1 MPSIKIVPSIL
12 SADQDNIND
21 EMKEV
26 EEFSDLF
33 QVDVMDNK
41 FVPNETPGPEYL
53 EKLDTKVPLDVHLMV
68 VEPSKE
74 YMKKFIDTNPNLK
87 INNITVHVEACQ
99 DVGKTLDTIRE
110 LGVKAGITL
119 NPKTPLEKILPYVE
133 KVDLVQF
140 MTVEPGF
147 SGQKFIPEVLP
158 KIKELR
164 EKYPDL
170 DIEIDGGIN
179 LETAPLAREAGVNV
193 FCASSYIFKNEDK
206 VKVIEKLLDIT
217 QRHQ

>member
-74 YMKKFIDTNPNLK
+74 
-87 INNITVHVEACQ
+87 
-99 DVGKTLDTIRE
+99 
-110 LGVKAGITL
+110 
-119 NPKTPLEKILPYVE
+119 
-133 KVDLVQF
+133 
-140 MTVEPGF
+140 
-147 SGQKFIPEVLP
+147 
-158 KIKELR
+158 
-164 EKYPDL
+164 
-170 DIEIDGGIN
+170 
-179 LETAPLAREAGVNV
+179 
-193 FCASSYIFKNEDK
+193 
-206 VKVIEKLLDIT
+206 
-217 QRHQ
+217 